1 MLKLNRNLLKGR
13 WIKHKDTDSEFKITP
28 VDGSVLEEK
37 STMLYEHIIDW
48 RNVFDHKENELV
60 FSLENAKFL
69 VLNCPEIGEWLL
81 EEVKA
86 ISAELVSVL
95 KN

>member
-1 MLKLNRNLLKGR
+1 MLKVNRNLLKGR
-13 WIKHKDTDSEFKITP
+13 WIKYKDTDAEFKITP

-48 RNVFDHKENELV
+48 RNVFDHKENELE
-60 FSLENAKFL
+60 FNSENAKFL
-69 VLNCPEIGEWLL
+69 VLNCPEFAEWLID
-81 EEVKA
+81 EVKK